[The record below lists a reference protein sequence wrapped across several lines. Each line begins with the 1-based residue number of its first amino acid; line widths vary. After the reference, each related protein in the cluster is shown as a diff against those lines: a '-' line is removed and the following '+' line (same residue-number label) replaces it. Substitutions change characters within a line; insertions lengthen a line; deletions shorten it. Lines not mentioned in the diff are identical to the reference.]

1 MEKKA
6 IRKNPFP
13 IHDNSDHYVN
23 SNPESSHQYEHWN
36 NTCNWYISIRRIW
49 FDEKTVS
56 FHVTDYPHACSGQSV
71 EKGISTLCA
80 THIVEKRVILSHWKK
95 DSSNQVV
102 SKFFSEN
109 VTFTKFLRKKWENLC
124 NMPQCGKTRNSFSPN
139 FFFREINYLVC
150 NFFIKSV
157 TFTNFSLFHTALW
170 FAHCATYTQ
179 IFSSNQI

>member
-102 SKFFSEN
+102 SKFFSTVWKTWAFYYHNFCAKIGKKFVKTKQMQNWLNLLSKTTSEN
-109 VTFTKFLRKKWENLC
+109 DK
-124 NMPQCGKTRNSFSPN
+124 
-139 FFFREINYLVC
+139 
-150 NFFIKSV
+150 
-157 TFTNFSLFHTALW
+157 
-170 FAHCATYTQ
+170 
-179 IFSSNQI
+179 

>member
-109 VTFTKFLRKKWENLC
+109 VTFTKFLRKKCE
-124 NMPQCGKTRNSFSPN
+124 
-139 FFFREINYLVC
+139 REFVK
-150 NFFIKSV
+150 FP
-157 TFTNFSLFHTALW
+157 LW
-170 FAHCATYTQ
+170 FLVFLHITLWKFYCHDFVAKIPSINFYF
-179 IFSSNQI
+179 IL